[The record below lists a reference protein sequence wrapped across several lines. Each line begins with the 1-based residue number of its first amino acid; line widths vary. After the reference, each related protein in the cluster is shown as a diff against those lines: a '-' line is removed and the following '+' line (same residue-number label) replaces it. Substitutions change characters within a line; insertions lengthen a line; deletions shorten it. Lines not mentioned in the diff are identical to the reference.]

1 MSDKNRERPPA
12 GPGANAKDRSDAR
25 RAREAKALRENLL
38 RRKAQS
44 RAREDGSDKATKSS
58 SSDDKIG

>member
-1 MSDKNRERPPA
+1 MSDKNRDKPSPGCGADPP
-12 GPGANAKDRSDAR
+12 DRSDAR
-25 RAREAKALRENLL
+25 RVREAKALRENLL

-44 RAREDGSDKATKSS
+44 RAREDGSDKATESS